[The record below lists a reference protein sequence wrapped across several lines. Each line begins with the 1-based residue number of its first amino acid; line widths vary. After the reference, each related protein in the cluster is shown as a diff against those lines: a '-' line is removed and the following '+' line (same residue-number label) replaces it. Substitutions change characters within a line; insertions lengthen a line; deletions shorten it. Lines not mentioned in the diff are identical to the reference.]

1 MMLVQELRKASGIAS
16 IQGEI
21 RSMMA
26 SGACPEAVER
36 ASQSASSL
44 VGQFMEEWKEA
55 PCFGKFLLSAAGVNL
70 EEGL

>member
-1 MMLVQELRKASGIAS
+1 
-16 IQGEI
+16 
-21 RSMMA
+21 MMA